1 MNDYLHHIIHFGI
14 YSIVLWQIILGIFLL
29 LKWMKNNTN
38 YMIKEQIIHHQEIV
52 DKKEKKDLSPIE
64 VDVKKQI
71 SITEAD
77 ENNIKS
83 DEVIKGKVITKKDK
97 LKSLRRY

>member
-1 MNDYLHHIIHFGI
+1 M
-14 YSIVLWQIILGIFLL
+14 

-64 VDVKKQI
+64 VAVKKRI
-71 SITEAD
+71 SIAEAD
-77 ENNIKS
+77 EQSIKS
-83 DEVIKGKVITKKDK
+83 DEVVNGKVKTQKERLKK
-97 LKSLRRY
+97 LRG